1 MPKYEPLEPTTV
13 LSLGAGVQSST
24 LALMASKGVNGIERP
39 AFAIFADTQAEP
51 QSVYDHLDWLEAQL
65 DFEVVRATKGDLKAA
80 VLRGRGVDAEFLDIP
95 AFADKGDGK
104 SGSLSKRQCTSHYK
118 IRVIERV
125 TRERVAH
132 AAGRRNLSKGTPIM
146 QQIGIST
153 DEAHR
158 MKDNKHSAITNTY
171 PLIDIGFSRKDCL
184 DWFNEYYPDRY
195 LPRSACTFCPYH
207 SDAEWKR
214 LLTQEPDAFI
224 DAVQV
229 DDAIREKV
237 GDKGYPMYLHRSCK
251 PLSELT
257 ELFLNAEEDKYTT
270 NANFGEECEGM
281 CGV

>member
-1 MPKYEPLEPTTV
+1 MHIPL
-13 LSLGAGVQSST
+13 Q
-24 LALMASKGVNGIERP
+24 
-39 AFAIFADTQAEP
+39 DTR
-51 QSVYDHLDWLEAQL
+51 Y
-65 DFEVVRATKGDLKAA
+65 RACNK
-80 VLRGRGVDAEFLDIP
+80 
-95 AFADKGDGK
+95 
-104 SGSLSKRQCTSHYK
+104 
-118 IRVIERV
+118 
-125 TRERVAH
+125 RERVAH

-207 SDAEWKR
+207 SNAEWKR

-229 DDAIREKV
+229 GEEIRNKRNIKSSV
-237 GDKGYPMYLHRSCK
+237 YPMYLHRSCK

-257 ELFLNAEEDKYTT
+257 ELFLSAEEDKFTT